1 MDEGDEFRL
10 GDHYHFVAALNA
22 TAHGSHLANQLC
34 WVLTNHPQ
42 WWDLVVS
49 AEVKVVDEP
58 IPPEMGW
65 WWQGP
70 REIRLHGGR
79 TVQEGWLTRDELR
92 DLFGADVESLIRR
105 ETTRTKL
112 LRLHMRRV
120 DVDAGWPEEFRVE
133 KVAPHG
139 WVILPLKGKMR
150 FQAFIADLRDN
161 PFVDSLEVGVGCCL
175 MFATGFLGLAVVA
188 GVIAFLLS
196 LLGIDIFWPD
206 PTP

>member
-1 MDEGDEFRL
+1 VDEGDEFRL
-10 GDHYHFVAALNA
+10 GDDYHFVAALNA

-49 AEVKVVDEP
+49 AEVEVVDQGEVG
-58 IPPEMGW
+58 IMGPVAYRTG
-65 WWQGP
+65 GP

-112 LRLHMRRV
+112 LRVRLRG
-120 DVDAGWPEEFRVE
+120 DTRVE
-133 KVAPHG
+133 KVDPHG
-139 WVILPLKGKMR
+139 WVRL
-150 FQAFIADLRDN
+150 
-161 PFVDSLEVGVGCCL
+161 
-175 MFATGFLGLAVVA
+175 
-188 GVIAFLLS
+188 
-196 LLGIDIFWPD
+196 
-206 PTP
+206 